1 MTLYS
6 LAATLSPAGRSATT
20 MTMLGSAV
28 VVGQAVASAV
38 TGALVDRLGPQ
49 TALILPAV
57 AAALVVVAGLAH
69 RATARQSTQQERELV
84 AA

>member
-1 MTLYS
+1 
-6 LAATLSPAGRSATT
+6 

-38 TGALVDRLGPQ
+38 TGALVDRLGPE
-49 TALILPAV
+49 TGLILPAL
-57 AAALVVVAGLAH
+57 AAALVVAPGLAH
-69 RATARQSTQQERELV
+69 RAPARQPAEPERELV